1 MLTTVQVSSVLC
13 SGHQNPELLW
23 RSPPNP
29 NIGVLGNLSYLLPH
43 YPRQAL
49 TFSLVS
55 FSYATGCQTFPISLK
70 LEQLHHLHK
79 ISSFGAG
86 EMVQGLRTFNI
97 LPEVLSLICSTNTA
111 ALINQ
116 LQLVPEDPKPSLA
129 SMDSAHI

>member
-1 MLTTVQVSSVLC
+1 LLTTVQVSSVLC

-43 YPRQAL
+43 YPRQA
-49 TFSLVS
+49 
-55 FSYATGCQTFPISLK
+55 FPISLK